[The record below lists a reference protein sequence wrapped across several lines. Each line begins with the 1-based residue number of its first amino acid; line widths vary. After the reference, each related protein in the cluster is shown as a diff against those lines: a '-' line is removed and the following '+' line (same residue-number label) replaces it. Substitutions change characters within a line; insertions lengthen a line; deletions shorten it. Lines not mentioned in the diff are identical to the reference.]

1 MNPIAI
7 GLIMIGIVLLL
18 FGIFSLTKSKRTK
31 GLAFS
36 IAGLLAI
43 AAPFVISYFL
53 AR

>member
-7 GLIMIGIVLLL
+7 GLIALGIALLL
-18 FGIFSLTKSKRTK
+18 VGISSLMKNKTTK

-36 IAGLLAI
+36 IAGLLAMATPI
-43 AAPFVISYFL
+43 VISYFL